1 MVDEIKSFTLDN
13 NAYFNNE
20 NDNLYKTQRWN
31 VCNIFRKKKKLLGMQ
46 VFCFCILHYNIKLTY
61 SFVLKLDL
69 KKWE

>member
-31 VCNIFRKKKKLLGMQ
+31 VCNIFRKKKVIRNASVLL
-46 VFCFCILHYNIKLTY
+46 LYTAL
-61 SFVLKLDL
+61 
-69 KKWE
+69 